1 VGRIGNSSWSLVRKE
16 VGMVRFKPVC
26 AVGLLFLG
34 LAAWPAPLHADPQE
48 NAIGNALAIQRAME
62 QAKYFLHTGE
72 NQKAVLVLEE
82 QVSRINGN
90 PEFLRLM
97 REAYRGYVKDLLASA
112 ENQLAEKYRKRLSII
127 DTAAANDPSLRPGAG
142 SAKKSAPA
150 VPASLAGQAGPA
162 SQADKNDRVAAMPP
176 PATARGKIE
185 DPFDLVYQRPAAGG
199 DDKQKLAQT
208 PLAQTQ
214 LAQTLL
220 AQAHTEFA
228 QRRFAQAR
236 LYFEQ
241 AAQMDPAAVAQ
252 SRDCWGY
259 CKLKYVID
267 QLNQTSLDKST
278 LPELQREVNSAVSMA
293 PALAEKGK
301 LVLASIDERRRSPA
315 ATGAGNNAA
324 ETPSDRNYTIQHHDG
339 SGYGWQLA
347 ETTHFRIYH
356 KQSRD
361 YAEKVALVAERTRYE
376 MYRKWFGNGGPD
388 WMPKCDLYL
397 HPTAQDYAR
406 DGHGS
411 PSSPGH
417 SKIDHDRE
425 TGRVAFRRMDMRC
438 DNPNML
444 EAVLP
449 HETTHVVLAGQF
461 GPVFV
466 PRWCDEGIAV
476 LTEPTQEI
484 EKHRRNLA
492 RCQRDGLLFTVK
504 DLMTMKDYP
513 HPRQI
518 GAFYAQ
524 SVVLCDYLTK
534 LRGPQTLTA
543 FIRDAMREGYDAS
556 LRRHYGWDFATLE
569 TQWNQHVTAEISRL
583 SAVAGR

>member
-1 VGRIGNSSWSLVRKE
+1 
-16 VGMVRFKPVC
+16 MVRFKPVC
-26 AVGLLFLG
+26 AVGVLFLG

-48 NAIGNALAIQRAME
+48 NGIGNVLAIQRAME

-72 NQKAVLVLEE
+72 HQKAVQVLEE
-82 QVSRINGN
+82 QVARINGN

-97 REAYRGYVKDLLASA
+97 RLAYRGYVKDLLGTA
-112 ENQLAEKYRKRLSII
+112 EHQLAERYRQRLLII
-127 DTAAANDPSLRPGAG
+127 DAAAANDPSLRPGGA
-142 SAKKSAPA
+142 SAKRSGPA
-150 VPASLAGQAGPA
+150 VPASLAGQAK
-162 SQADKNDRVAAMPP
+162 DDRVSAMPP

-185 DPFDLVYQRPAAGG
+185 DPFDLVYQRPAGANAPSG
-199 DDKQKLAQT
+199 DDKQKVALAQT
-208 PLAQTQ
+208 PVAQTPVAQTQ

-220 AQAHTEFA
+220 AQAHNEFA

-252 SRDCWGY
+252 SRDRWGY
-259 CKLKYVID
+259 CKLSYVID
-267 QLNQTSLDKST
+267 QLTQTSLDKSA
-278 LPELQREVNSAVSMA
+278 LPELQREVQSAMSMA
-293 PALAEKGK
+293 PALRDKGK
-301 LVLASIDERRRSPA
+301 EVLAHIDERGRSPA
-315 ATGAGNNAA
+315 ASGAGNNAP
-324 ETPSDRNYTIQHHDG
+324 ETPSDRTYTIQHHDSAG
-339 SGYGWQLA
+339 QGWHCA

-356 KQSRD
+356 KQARD

-376 MYRKWFGNGGPD
+376 MYRKWFGDGGPD
-388 WMPKCDLYL
+388 WNPKCDLYL

-406 DGHGS
+406 DGAAS
-411 PSSPGH
+411 PNSPGH
-417 SKIDHDRE
+417 SKIDHDRT

-438 DNPNML
+438 DNPTML

-476 LTEPTQEI
+476 LTEPPHEI
-484 EKHRRNLA
+484 DKHRRNLA

-543 FIRDAMREGYDAS
+543 FIRDAMREGYEAS

-569 TQWNQHVTAEISRL
+569 AQWNQHLTAEINRL